1 MSNVTAFEK
10 PLKTQANEKM
20 LLEMDADHTGA
31 EDVIHNW
38 LCDQDSDKELYA
50 GILKED
56 RTIEGA
62 LQYCANQAKKQKTGN
77 VAMIDDNTV
86 FGWVR
91 EYFVSDDIDVSA
103 LEKDLM
109 VSTSTSKPAAK
120 PVAKKKAK
128 VKKAKE
134 ELGKDAFQG
143 EQLDLLDF
151 L

>member
-20 LLEMDADHTGA
+20 LIEMDADHTGA

-56 RTIEGA
+56 RTIKGA

-103 LEKDLM
+103 LEKELM
-109 VSTSTSKPAAK
+109 VSTSEPAAK
-120 PVAKKKAK
+120 PVAKKKPK
-128 VKKAKE
+128 VKKAKKE
-134 ELGKDAFQG
+134 ISMDVFQG
-143 EQLDLLDF
+143 EQLDLLD
-151 L
+151 LL